1 MHLPSRREILFTA
14 TAGLAG
20 NLGVRLLGAGDGFE
34 PQVAQVPEL
43 AGQLGMVTGSFS
55 PHISERNTGGR
66 IRLVDFPRMLR
77 EELDLTVIDFNTM
90 NFPSL
95 APAYAEELRARVEES
110 GCVATNLK
118 MNQKVDM
125 ASKDPSERA
134 EAMRQYRQ
142 SIDAAKILGCRWVR
156 PLPRSERPDSGR
168 MKSALDE
175 LIDYAG
181 ERGIT
186 VLLENFGWAMEEAD
200 AILRLADVV
209 GPERIALGPDTGNW
223 ISDEVRFRGLE
234 LTFPRAV
241 TCDFKAKV
249 LGPHGEH
256 DAYNLRRCFEIGWEA
271 GFRGPWCFE
280 YGHADFGKAKEG
292 VAFLRDSLRE
302 WMKRGQYNVSNQE
315 RVLVHQ
321 RQA

>member
-1 MHLPSRREILFTA
+1 MQNPTRREILFAA
-14 TAGLAG
+14 TAGLTG
-20 NLGVRLLGAGDGFE
+20 NLGTRLLGAADGFE

-43 AGQLGMVTGSFS
+43 AGQLGMVTASFT
-55 PHISERNTGGR
+55 PHLSGRPTGEQ
-66 IRLVDFPRMLR
+66 IRLLDFPRMLR
-77 EELDLTVIDFNTM
+77 EELDLTVVDFNTM

-95 APAYAEELRARVEES
+95 DPAYAEELRAKVEES

-125 ASKDPSERA
+125 ASPDPSERG

-156 PLPRSERPDSGR
+156 PLPRSERPELGR

-200 AILRLADVV
+200 AILHLADAI
-209 GPERIALGPDTGNW
+209 GPDRVALGPDTGNW
-223 ISDEVRFRGLE
+223 VSDEVRYRGLE

-249 LGPHGEH
+249 LGPRGEH
-256 DAYNLRRCFEIGWEA
+256 EAYDLRRCFEIGREA

-280 YGHADFGKAKEG
+280 YGHADFRKAKEG
-292 VAFLRDSLRE
+292 IAFLRDSLRE
-302 WMKRGQYNVSNQE
+302 WMKEAR
-315 RVLVHQ
+315 
-321 RQA
+321 